1 MAAVTSANAPQHHQ
15 DNVEAL
21 VDTAAEMVPP
31 PPALN
36 PLLARGKLKGAGGNK
51 KKPKKQNRT
60 DKIKE
65 VYQVRQD
72 EIDVATVDGADPAE
86 EGEVLN
92 LADQLLEQLGGQ
104 LNEDDDGS
112 DGARTAVGSGAAPAP
127 ASDATQS
134 RNSLAVP
141 SESRGPSGAKSP
153 TPSTG
158 SYASRGSHS
167 SMSAAR
173 ERLHDLKEDFKDKM
187 LPHRHQTAND
197 GSGPAHGSGEGI
209 APGEIPN
216 SRSGDGER
224 KMGRQEA
231 RKLRKAQ
238 AMEQQRQEAEAEV
251 LAAND
256 NSAEAERQAISAQCR
271 KLQLHIKE
279 VEPDGHC
286 MYSAI
291 ADQAN
296 FVKLVTERET
306 CYSTRRH
313 AAAYMR
319 AHPDDFLPFL
329 PSEVDPDNMMSSE
342 EFQRYCDTVEKT
354 SEWGGEPEI
363 RALSLHYQAPII
375 VIQAGSDMVEHGP
388 DFPRERAL
396 LISYHRK
403 MYGLGEHYNSLR
415 PSTHG
420 APHVLPPA
428 PKAAEPMAHK
438 ATAV

>member
-1 MAAVTSANAPQHHQ
+1 MAAVTSANAPQYHQ
-15 DNVEAL
+15 DNVETL

-36 PLLARGKLKGAGGNK
+36 PLLARGKPKGAGGNK

-112 DGARTAVGSGAAPAP
+112 DGARTAVGSDAAPVP

-141 SESRGPSGAKSP
+141 SDTRGPGGAKSP
-153 TPSTG
+153 APST
-158 SYASRGSHS
+158 SSHASRGSHS

-173 ERLHDLKEDFKDKM
+173 ERLHELKEDFKDKM

-209 APGEIPN
+209 APGEVPN
-216 SRSGDGER
+216 SRGGEGEK

-231 RKLRKAQ
+231 RKASLAVVPARGAPALTMLGFPLPQLRKAQ

-279 VEPDGHC
+279 VEPDGHW
-286 MYSAI
+286 YALVPL
-291 ADQAN
+291 A
-296 FVKLVTERET
+296 FVEDDPSDKNLVRPQ
-306 CYSTRRH
+306 H
-313 AAAYMR
+313 V
-319 AHPDDFLPFL
+319 L
-329 PSEVDPDNMMSSE
+329 
-342 EFQRYCDTVEKT
+342 RYCGP
-354 SEWGGEPEI
+354 SQLCQAGGETRPWRN
-363 RALSLHYQAPII
+363 RA
-375 VIQAGSDMVEHGP
+375 
-388 DFPRERAL
+388 
-396 LISYHRK
+396 
-403 MYGLGEHYNSLR
+403 
-415 PSTHG
+415 
-420 APHVLPPA
+420 
-428 PKAAEPMAHK
+428 
-438 ATAV
+438 